1 MFIDTLAFLLTRK
14 RVDKRK
20 KKKDIHLSTT
30 TKEKLL
36 QRMIHLVLSYA
47 CACVCF
53 FYLSLKNN
61 GEEDDDVVVKQ
72 SIVPI
77 EFHKAC
83 GWRRRS
89 LLHIVPIVTREHPS
103 IPSKKTNSEKINC
116 CYCCYYANEKATS
129 FAFSLAA
136 KYGLYCLLMCV

>member
-36 QRMIHLVLSYA
+36 QRMIHLVLYYA
-47 CACVCF
+47 RVF
-53 FYLSLKNN
+53 LFLLLVFKNN
-61 GEEDDDVVVKQ
+61 DEDEDVVVKQ

-103 IPSKKTNSEKINC
+103 IPKKTNSEKINC

-136 KYGLYCLLMCV
+136 KYELYCLLMCV